1 MDLSRGEQMESPE
14 QAAFQLIL
22 HSGNGR
28 SLAMEALSLAKEK
41 KWNAAE
47 QKLEEANQ
55 ELIEAHH
62 IQTGLLTNEAQGEKV
77 SISLLFIHA
86 QDHLMNAITVKELCE
101 EILHLWKHLG
111 EVSSS

>member
-1 MDLSRGEQMESPE
+1 METAEQL
-14 QAAFQLIL
+14 AFQLIL

-28 SLAMEALSLAKEK
+28 SLAMEALLLAKEK
-41 KWNAAE
+41 KWDEAE

-55 ELIEAHH
+55 ELIEAHS
-62 IQTGLLTNEAQGEKV
+62 IQAGLLTNEAKGEKV

-101 EILHLWKHLG
+101 EILQLWKHLG